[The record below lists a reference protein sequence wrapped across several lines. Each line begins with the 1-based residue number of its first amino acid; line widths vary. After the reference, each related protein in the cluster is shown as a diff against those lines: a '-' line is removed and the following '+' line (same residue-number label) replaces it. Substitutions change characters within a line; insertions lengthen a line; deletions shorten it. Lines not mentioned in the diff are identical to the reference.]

1 MIWKQKK
8 KRVYYGK
15 LPTRTGWKDISLG
28 TQDRDTAIAMQR
40 MLDEFKHQ
48 RRWEL
53 IEAIG
58 PRLRVG
64 VLYDAYQ
71 RGEIDGL
78 LARLKDTDLSARV
91 QDWQRAILASAKVQ
105 PQTAAQYLAQIRT
118 LIPEGKPFFASQA
131 TPELLDRWLN
141 TLDVESSTRRR
152 YFAAAQSF
160 FGYLR
165 RLKLIPVSPLR
176 ELDRPKDSEARADW
190 WLAQKDMQR
199 VCDASP
205 EPYRTLFAL
214 MYGTGIEVSVACKL
228 RRKDVDL
235 KAREIFAPGTKTYN
249 RKRTVRVS
257 EWAWP
262 YVEALCKDKLPD
274 ARLFPKMKRN
284 AAWYQHD
291 AVTKRLGFTG
301 YQLRDSRHSYAVRA
315 VKAGT
320 PSEIVAKQLGH
331 KDASMVHRVYGRF
344 QPSSGEREKWERIA
358 ALQDEA
364 QEEQK

>member
-152 YFAAAQSF
+152 YFAAAQS
-160 FGYLR
+160 
-165 RLKLIPVSPLR
+165 
-176 ELDRPKDSEARADW
+176 
-190 WLAQKDMQR
+190 
-199 VCDASP
+199 
-205 EPYRTLFAL
+205 
-214 MYGTGIEVSVACKL
+214 SVACKL